1 MLISQSRQEFITLGA
16 ERLESFPPPPET
28 KYRMRYAD
36 LWQPEITYVIGHR
49 RPDMDAIAS
58 AAGYAWYLSV
68 TESDTVVAACAGPP
82 PQQAL
87 YAVERFEQPLPEVL
101 TEVFATFAHAARPRV
116 CIPTTAPLSDAV
128 SRLAQG
134 AREVPVVDAE
144 LKPLGVVTP
153 ATLAR
158 ALRDPARAAA
168 VLAEPCIGH
177 VEAASTFQG
186 RERICDHRAQL
197 LRQETDD
204 FLVTD
209 DDGRYLGVA
218 TRGQILNPPRARLV
232 LVDHNELSQAVAG
245 AEESQIT
252 GVLDHHRLGNPPTA
266 SPIPFVVDP
275 VGSTSTLVAERCR
288 DRHLPLP
295 TGIAGLLISGLLSD
309 TLVFRS
315 PTTTERDREVAA
327 WLAWVARVD
336 IQTYGEELLRAGPGL
351 AGRAAE
357 EILEADRKTYTI
369 GSKQVSIAQVE
380 VTGLQELNEVR
391 AGLLAALEAQ
401 LVLEGL
407 SLACLM
413 VTDVIR
419 GRSRLLCQGEPP
431 LLGEL
436 PFRREMPG
444 QYELG
449 EVVSRKKQLVPAIL
463 QALEQVA

>member
-1 MLISQSRQEFITLGA
+1 
-16 ERLESFPPPPET
+16 
-28 KYRMRYAD
+28 MRYAD

-49 RPDMDAIAS
+49 RPDMDAVAS

-68 TESDTVVAACAGPP
+68 TESEAVVAACAGQP
-82 PQQAL
+82 PQQAMF
-87 YAVERFEQPLPEVL
+87 AVERFEQPHPELL

-116 CIPTTAPLSDAV
+116 SIPTSAPLSEAV

-168 VLAEPCIGH
+168 VLAESCVGH

-218 TRGQILNPPRARLV
+218 TRGQILNPPRAKLV

-245 AEESQIT
+245 AEEAQIT

-295 TGIAGLLISGLLSD
+295 TGIAGLLISGVLSD

-315 PTTTERDREVAA
+315 PTTTERDREAAA

-336 IQTYGEELLRAGPGL
+336 IDTYGEELLRAGPGL
-351 AGRAAE
+351 AGRAPE
-357 EILEADRKTYTI
+357 EILEADRKTYTV
-369 GSKQVSIAQVE
+369 GSKQISIAQVE
-380 VTGLQELNEVR
+380 VTGLQELNDVR
-391 AGLLAALEAQ
+391 AALLEALEAQ
-401 LVLEGL
+401 RVLEGL